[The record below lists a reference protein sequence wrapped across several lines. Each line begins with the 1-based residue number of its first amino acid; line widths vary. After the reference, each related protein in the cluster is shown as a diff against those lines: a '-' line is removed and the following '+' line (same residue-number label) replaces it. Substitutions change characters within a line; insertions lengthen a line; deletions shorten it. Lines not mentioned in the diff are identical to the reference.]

1 MHIEFSSHF
10 EPELKEIINRLKLDA
25 HLFNSFN
32 VNGETVTLSG
42 EREELEKILEHK
54 PDDFQQGPNG
64 ASADHFKKILALVR
78 AHLR

>member
-42 EREELEKILEHK
+42 EREELEKILELK
-54 PDDFQQGPNG
+54 PEDFYQGQKG
-64 ASADHFKKILALVR
+64 DTGDHFKKIIALVR

>member
-10 EPELKEIINRLKLDA
+10 EPQLKAVINRLKLDA

-42 EREELEKILEHK
+42 EREELEKILDLK
-54 PDDFQQGPNG
+54 PEDFQQDQSSN
-64 ASADHFKKILALVR
+64 AEDHFKKIIALVR

>member
-10 EPELKEIINRLKLDA
+10 EPELREVINRLKLDA

-42 EREELEKILEHK
+42 EREELEKILELK
-54 PDDFQQGPNG
+54 PEDFRQGQNG
-64 ASADHFKKILALVR
+64 DTEDHFKKIIALVR